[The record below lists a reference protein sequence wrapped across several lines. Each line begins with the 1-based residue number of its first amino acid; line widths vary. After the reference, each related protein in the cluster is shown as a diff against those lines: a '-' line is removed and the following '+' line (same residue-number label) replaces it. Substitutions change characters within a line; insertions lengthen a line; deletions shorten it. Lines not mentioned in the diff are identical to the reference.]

1 MTGRSRLLAARDR
14 CLHVRHPI
22 RRMGELRGGPRAVEI
37 FHSAWPRRALHVVM
51 LLDIALVACG
61 VLERK
66 ELFIFVGVGL
76 SLIAGF
82 ALGLMQNVRK
92 TE

>member
-1 MTGRSRLLAARDR
+1 
-14 CLHVRHPI
+14 
-22 RRMGELRGGPRAVEI
+22 
-37 FHSAWPRRALHVVM
+37 M